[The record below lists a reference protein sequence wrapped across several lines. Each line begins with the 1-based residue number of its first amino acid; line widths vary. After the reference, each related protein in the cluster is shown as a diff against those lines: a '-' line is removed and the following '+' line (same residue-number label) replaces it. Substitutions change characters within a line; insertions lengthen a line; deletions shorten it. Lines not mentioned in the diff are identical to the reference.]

1 MSVAQIKAA
10 FLSIWHHREDKE
22 SDGDSECYEPEGFGY
37 KVRSAYRQGKLDEQI
52 QKAEIDYAEG
62 RALDRL
68 Y

>member
-1 MSVAQIKAA
+1 MSVAQIKHA
-10 FLSIWHHREDKE
+10 FLSIWHRQD
-22 SDGDSECYEPEGFGY
+22 DGDSECYEPETFGSR
-37 KVRSAYRQGKLDEQI
+37 VRKAYREGKLDEQI

>member
-1 MSVAQIKAA
+1 MSVAQIKHA
-10 FLSIWHHREDKE
+10 FLSIWHRQAENRA
-22 SDGDSECYEPEGFGY
+22 GDSKSCEPDTFGSR
-37 KVRSAYRQGKLDEQI
+37 VRMAYHAGKLDEQI